1 MSRPSQSSN
10 SQTNNV
16 LLKVTVPRRT
26 GRRRKRG
33 VEEPFTEMH
42 PSSGDHGWPRRSAKD
57 LRRSLRDNVER
68 YQLEPVG
75 MVNRT
80 HVFRG
85 VHLYTLL
92 HAGFIL
98 TEQECRISCGRRRP
112 ANLPIGSVIKYCRST
127 VCIISLLKYIYILI
141 SQMKK

>member
-1 MSRPSQSSN
+1 MSRPLQSTN

-33 VEEPFTEMH
+33 AEEPFTETTV
-42 PSSGDHGWPRRSAKD
+42 SFEDGACPRRNARD
-57 LRRSLRDNVER
+57 LRRSLEDNVGR
-68 YQLEPVG
+68 YQVEPVG

-92 HAGFIL
+92 HAEYIL

-112 ANLPIGSVIKYCRST
+112 ANLPIGSVTKSCRST
-127 VCIISLLKYIYILI
+127 VCMISPLKYIY
-141 SQMKK
+141 